1 MLEFVAGLLVGGVVG
16 IITMC
21 LMTAAKAAD
30 AHIEDCE
37 YTTVMEGRSEAV
49 APTFYQEQ
57 SADESE
63 RRQ

>member
-1 MLEFVAGLLVGGVVG
+1 MLAFVAGLMVGGVVG

-37 YTTVMEGRSEAV
+37 YTVMEGMSEAV
-49 APTFYQEQ
+49 APTYYQEQ